1 MSVGE
6 FAYLGLVI
14 GSFAV
19 FAVAVIWL
27 RRDYVRFRD
36 RSAGQPGM
44 ASARLQAQMA
54 E

>member
-6 FAYLGLVI
+6 FAYLGLVV

-19 FAVAVIWL
+19 FAVVVIWL
-27 RRDYVRFRD
+27 RHDYVRFRD

-44 ASARLQAQMA
+44 ATDRLQAQMA